1 MFSVIPET
9 MEEMNEAYAY
19 KDSIVETIKQKIEST
34 DDLQYAF
41 ALAGLYL
48 ESNAYGTLLQSWL
61 ERKYGWEN
69 IPQNQNRG
77 DFDTSIHE
85 NVELKIS
92 LDRND
97 PAKKNWRANLL
108 NLRLDSPATQYL
120 FITHQ
125 PRTQEIRFFF
135 VPKDE
140 VIYIVD
146 AIHDAGTRG
155 KHNKEHGEIRLDM
168 YSDIYEQVDANAL
181 SYLQQFSISE
191 DDLRSI

>member
-77 DFDTSIHE
+77 DFDTSIHK

-97 PAKKNWRANLL
+97 PTNAVWRANLL
-108 NLRLDSPATQYL
+108 NLRLDSPANYYL
-120 FITHQ
+120 FIAHQ
-125 PRTQEIRFFF
+125 PRKPQIQFFF
-135 VPKDE
+135 VPKDD
-140 VIYIVD
+140 VIHMVD
-146 AIHDAGTRG
+146 LFSEGKRS
-155 KHNKEHGEIRLDM
+155 KHNTNHAEIRIDM
-168 YSDIYEQVDANAL
+168 NEEISSYMQASCL
-181 SYLQQFSISE
+181 SYLSRFQINE
-191 DDLRSI
+191 ENLRLI